1 MSECPRGLT
10 KYKELNSEL
19 GTPNS
24 TSFTRQILLILLVT
38 VLFFTKTYRF
48 RLPRAMFWK

>member
-10 KYKELNSEL
+10 KYKDLNSEL

-24 TSFTRQILLILLVT
+24 TSFTRQILLVT
-38 VLFFTKTYRF
+38 VVFFTKTYRF